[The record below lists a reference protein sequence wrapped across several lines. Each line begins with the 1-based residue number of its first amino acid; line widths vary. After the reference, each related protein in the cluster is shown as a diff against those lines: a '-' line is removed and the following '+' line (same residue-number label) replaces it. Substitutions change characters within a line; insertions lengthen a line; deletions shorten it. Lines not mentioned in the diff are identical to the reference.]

1 MIVLEALYAVDNG
14 LVLQTLNI
22 TDFGTKTSQ
31 ELLLDNGLIT
41 PTPEADPHL
50 QITGQ
55 PGHPDPE
62 IKGGGTR
69 SQKKKLF
76 PPFWPHSGKKVGG
89 TAPPGP
95 SPGSPLVQIPVFGGS
110 TPSDNGVARSSRP

>member
-1 MIVLEALYAVDNG
+1 MLPSTVIVLEALYAGENG

-31 ELLLDNGLIT
+31 ERLCDNGLIT
-41 PTPEADPHL
+41 PTPLADPHL

-62 IKGGGTR
+62 IKGGGDPV
-69 SQKKKLF
+69 SKKETFSALLASL
-76 PPFWPHSGKKVGG
+76 W
-89 TAPPGP
+89 
-95 SPGSPLVQIPVFGGS
+95 
-110 TPSDNGVARSSRP
+110 